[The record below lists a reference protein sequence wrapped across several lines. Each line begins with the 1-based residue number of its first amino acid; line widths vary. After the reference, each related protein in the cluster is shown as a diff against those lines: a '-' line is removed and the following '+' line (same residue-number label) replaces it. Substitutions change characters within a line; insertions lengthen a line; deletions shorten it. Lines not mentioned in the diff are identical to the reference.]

1 MDGAAPAL
9 PLESS
14 RHVSLPM
21 RWFYTVL
28 VLVMTGIVVIGFWP
42 FWAGLFTG
50 GTGAHW
56 IIYVHAAVF
65 SGWMVLLFVQVILVA
80 RRRVAVHQR
89 LGRAGIY
96 YGFVVL
102 LLGLII
108 TFASPAMNVAAG
120 RASLDEAAGF
130 LILPL
135 GDMLLFGAFFG
146 AGVAYRRKK
155 ELHKRLMVLATIA
168 LLFAPAARAGGDSGM
183 LAVLAIWLLPLAL
196 AVTYDLYSR
205 RRVERVYVVGLLV
218 FLVAFGR
225 VVLMESELWLPIGR
239 WLLLPFIPDAGPA

>member
-1 MDGAAPAL
+1 MDGAATAF
-9 PLESS
+9 PLESRS
-14 RHVSLPM
+14 SSGLVR
-21 RWFYTVL
+21 RGFYTAL
-28 VLVMTGIVVIGFWP
+28 VVVMTGIVLLGFWP

-96 YGFVVL
+96 YGFLVL
-102 LLGLII
+102 FLGLII
-108 TFASPAMNVAAG
+108 TFAAPAMNVASG
-120 RASLDEAAGF
+120 RSTLDEAAGF

-146 AGVAYRRKK
+146 AGVAYRRRK
-155 ELHKRLMVLATIA
+155 ELHKRLMLLATIA
-168 LLFAPAARAGGDSGM
+168 LLFAPAARAGADTGM
-183 LAVLAIWLLPLAL
+183 LAVLGIWLLPLAL
-196 AVTYDLYSR
+196 AMAWDAYTR
-205 RRVERVYVVGLLV
+205 RRVEPVYIVGSVV
-218 FLVAFGR
+218 FLAAFARIG
-225 VVLMESELWLPIGR
+225 LMESELWLPIGR
-239 WLLLPFIPDAGPA
+239 WLLSPFIPGA